1 MDPWRAKYSQFFHL
15 GDFKRTLE
23 AEKVPKK
30 WMGLLDQLVLT
41 QAKTFVGTRLSTF
54 SAFATRMRGFMGK
67 PNVETYFTTDQ
78 LGPVVQK
85 ETHDGLEGHKHDSLL
100 PTWRDGWTWA
110 TWGRDFKVI

>member
-1 MDPWRAKYSQFFHL
+1 M
-15 GDFKRTLE
+15 G
-23 AEKVPKK
+23 KK

-110 TWGRDFKVI
+110 TWGRDFKEPFEFCGYNCLNQ